1 MFAVL
6 VYLYENYGG
15 LTACPEP
22 DTLSRRLHDVGF
34 DDEEIAAALLWL
46 QGLARVTHDPVQMR
60 PAQASTFRVFADFE
74 VAHLGRSAVR
84 FLMFLESA
92 GQLDAAQREIV
103 IERALAIDDSPLP
116 LSTLKVVVLMVLWS
130 QQADINLLLLEE
142 MLDDGDP
149 HLLH

>member
-74 VAHLGRSAVR
+74 VARLGRNAVR

-92 GQLDAAQREIV
+92 GQLDAAHREIV

-116 LSTLKVVVLMVLWS
+116 LSTLQVDLLMVLWS
-130 QQADINLLLLEE
+130 EQAGINLLLLKQQP
-142 MLDDGDP
+142 DDDDQ
-149 HLLH
+149 HLLL